1 VRGNLDVM
9 DVTIIGTG
17 NMARGVGSRV
27 LNGGHRLTVVGKD
40 RERAWSVAS
49 DLGGEVS
56 TAVSGDPIEGDV
68 VVLAVYYPD
77 AREAVEQYRDQLA
90 GKAVVDITNPVND
103 SFDGLVVPP
112 DGSATRELS
121 ELAPDA
127 RFVKAFNTTFANTLT
142 EGQVAGQPLDVLIA
156 GDDAQAKD
164 AVATLAAD
172 GGLNP
177 IDVGGLERAREL
189 EALGLLHMT
198 LQGEL
203 GTGYSSTVKILS

>member
-1 VRGNLDVM
+1 M

-27 LNGGHRLTVVGKD
+27 LEGGHRLTVVGKD
-40 RERAWSVAS
+40 QERAEAVVK
-49 DLGGEVS
+49 DLREGGADGDVS

-68 VVLAVYYPD
+68 VVLAVYYAD

-90 GKAVVDITNPVND
+90 GKAVVDVTNPVNE
-103 SFDGLVVPP
+103 SFDALVVPP
-112 DGSATRELS
+112 DSSATQELS
-121 ELAPDA
+121 GLAPDA
-127 RFVKAFNTTFANTLT
+127 HFVKSFNTTFAKTLSSG
-142 EGQVAGQPLDVLIA
+142 EVAGHPLDVLIA
-156 GDDAQAKD
+156 GDDERAKD
-164 AVATLAAD
+164 AVATLARD

-177 IDVGGLERAREL
+177 IDVGPGNRAREL

-203 GTGYSSTVKILS
+203 GTGYASTVKILA

>member
-1 VRGNLDVM
+1 
-9 DVTIIGTG
+9 
-17 NMARGVGSRV
+17 MAGPY
-27 LNGGHRLTVVGKD
+27 
-40 RERAWSVAS
+40 RAQA
-49 DLGGEVS
+49 LI
-56 TAVSGDPIEGDV
+56 AAPIEGDV

-77 AREAVEQYRDQLA
+77 ARQAVEQYRDQLA

-112 DGSATRELS
+112 DGSAARELS

-127 RFVKAFNTTFANTLT
+127 HFVKAFNTTFANTLT
-142 EGQVAGQPLDVLIA
+142 QGQVAGQPLDVLIA

-164 AVATLAAD
+164 AVETLAAD

-198 LQGEL
+198 VQGSL
-203 GTGYSSTVKILS
+203 GTGYASTVKILS